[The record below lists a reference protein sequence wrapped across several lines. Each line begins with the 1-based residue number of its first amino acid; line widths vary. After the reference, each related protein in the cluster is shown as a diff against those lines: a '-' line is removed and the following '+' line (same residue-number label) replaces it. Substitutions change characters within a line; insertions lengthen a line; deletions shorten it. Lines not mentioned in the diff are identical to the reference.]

1 MDQLDPGRPL
11 VSKDRDRA
19 LEVEAHQEGRT
30 PGGRATV
37 DQGNAGRARRTGPS
51 TVVAVCSP
59 AAKHNRAHCSAK
71 LAGSWPVVLDR
82 PLVELA
88 VECHTGKAQLEGAE
102 LPRLGTAAARLAP
115 ER

>member
-1 MDQLDPGRPL
+1 M
-11 VSKDRDRA
+11 DRDCA
-19 LEVEAHQEGRT
+19 LEVEAHREGRT

-37 DQGNAGRARRTGPS
+37 DPGNADRARRTDQS
-51 TVVAVCSP
+51 TVEAVCSP
-59 AAKHNRAHCSAK
+59 AAKHNRAHRSAK
-71 LAGSWPVVLDR
+71 LADSMRVAQHR

-102 LPRLGTAAARLAP
+102 LPRLGIAAARLAP